1 MAGTFTRKKLAF
13 IQLAN
18 SKGDIY
24 DSGAAIGLVH
34 NIILHNT
41 NTTTETVELLLHDG
55 SNEYQ
60 LFKFDMLANDTKLID
75 FRGEGLIV
83 DASSKITGNTTT
95 ASKVTC
101 AVCGCEET

>member
-1 MAGTFTRKKLAF
+1 MATYTRKKLAF

-24 DSGAAIGLVH
+24 DPGTAIGLVH

-41 NTTTETVELLLHDG
+41 NTTTETVVINMHDG
-55 SNEYQ
+55 TNEYA
-60 LFKFDMLANDTKLID
+60 LFNMAIIANDTVMID
-75 FRGEGLIV
+75 APNEGWII

-101 AVCGCEET
+101 LICGSEET